1 MRKNLFRL
9 VVLALLSVPFIG
21 SAQENQNTNREFY
34 GRPSYW
40 RPYDQRGINVF
51 ETGKQDS
58 IAFEGPRMRI
68 GAGFTQ
74 QFQSLKHETKS
85 NQPLYRMGSNFNL
98 AQANLYIDAQL
109 GDGIRLHVAN
119 YMSSRHHEEF
129 CVKGGYIQF
138 DKLPFKGKFWSDL
151 MNLATIKVGHME
163 LNYGDA
169 HFRNRRWTVSVQS
182 IC

>member
-1 MRKNLFRL
+1 MKKKLL
-9 VVLALLSVPFIG
+9 PIALLIAAAVPFV
-21 SAQENQNTNREFY
+21 SQAQNLGEFY

-51 ETGKQDS
+51 ETTKTPDS
-58 IAFEGPRMRI
+58 IPYEGPRLRI

-85 NQPLYRMGSNFNL
+85 GQPLFRMGSNFNL

-129 CVKGGYIQF
+129 WVKGGYIQF
-138 DKLPFKGKFWSDL
+138 D
-151 MNLATIKVGHME
+151 
-163 LNYGDA
+163 
-169 HFRNRRWTVSVQS
+169 
-182 IC
+182 